1 MGEVPR
7 FLRFN
12 GCMTV
17 LGITG
22 GIGSGKSTVTKAL
35 AQRGALVVDAD
46 QVARLVMEPGH
57 PVLAK
62 VAEVFGQDILHP
74 DGSLDR
80 TLLAQRAF
88 ASTEQTA
95 RLNAITHPAIAEL
108 ISEELRKHN
117 AAAAADRS
125 VPAVVLDHP
134 LLIESGAIALVD
146 KVAVVVVDV
155 EERIRRLGQFRGIS
169 EQDARARIAQQLSDE
184 ERLQHAD
191 VVIDNN
197 GSVEDLEPQVEA
209 LWNKVFGQ
217 GS

>member
-1 MGEVPR
+1 
-7 FLRFN
+7 
-12 GCMTV
+12 MTV

-62 VAEVFGQDILHP
+62 VAEVFGHDILHP

-80 TLLAQRAF
+80 ALLAQRAF

-117 AAAAADRS
+117 AAAAADKA

-191 VVIDNN
+191 AVIDNN

-209 LWNKVFGQ
+209 LWNEVFGRV
-217 GS
+217 S

>member
-1 MGEVPR
+1 
-7 FLRFN
+7 
-12 GCMTV
+12 MTV

-80 TLLAQRAF
+80 ALLAQRAF

-108 ISEELRKHN
+108 ISEELRKYN
-117 AAAAADRS
+117 AAAAADKA

-191 VVIDNN
+191 AVIDNN

-209 LWNKVFGQ
+209 LWNEVFGRV
-217 GS
+217 S

>member
-1 MGEVPR
+1 
-7 FLRFN
+7 
-12 GCMTV
+12 MTV

-35 AQRGALVVDAD
+35 AQRGALIVDAD

-62 VAEVFGQDILHP
+62 VAEVFGQDILQP

-80 TLLAQRAF
+80 ALLAQRAF

-95 RLNAITHPAIAEL
+95 RLNAITHPAIGEL

-117 AAAAADRS
+117 AAAAADRE

-169 EQDARARIAQQLSDE
+169 EEDAKARIAQQLSDE

-197 GSVEDLEPQVEA
+197 GSVEDLESQVEA
-209 LWNKVFGQ
+209 LWNEVFGH